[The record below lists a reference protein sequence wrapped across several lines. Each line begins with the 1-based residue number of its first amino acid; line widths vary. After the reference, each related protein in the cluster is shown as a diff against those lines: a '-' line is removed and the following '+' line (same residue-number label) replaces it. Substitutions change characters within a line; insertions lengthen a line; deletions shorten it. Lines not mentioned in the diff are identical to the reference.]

1 MLKLNLQKEPYWLEL
16 PAQVRVKVKPL
27 SSAVMQVAQNQAV
40 REMLELRKERAAR
53 LESGADVTGI
63 PDIDDPH
70 VRNALSE
77 TLLITALARHSI
89 LEWEGV
95 MLPDNDTPA
104 PVNAQTVAD
113 LMDIWFVAQEFWKQY
128 TRSLD
133 LLEAEG
139 NGSRLAANGTSA
151 AGRNT
156 AGGARK
162 RNSPARKVKPAH

>member
-16 PAQVRVKVKPL
+16 PAQVRVKVRPL

-53 LESGADVTGI
+53 LEAGTDVTGI

-70 VRNALSE
+70 IRNALSE
-77 TLLITALARHSI
+77 TLLINALARQAI

-95 MLPDNDTPA
+95 MLPDSDAPA

-113 LMDIWFVAQEFWKQY
+113 LMDIWFIAQEFWKQY

-133 LLEAEG
+133 LLEIEG
-139 NGSRLAANGTSA
+139 NGSRPVANGTSA

-156 AGGARK
+156 VGDARK
-162 RNSPARKVKPAH
+162 RSSRAPRAKQVR